1 MTDERERDSE
11 RQGGLE
17 DCLRGHYQTLGPG
30 SSILLTRRIAELLDR
45 SPRRRPLLHFPT
57 GRWSIARL
65 AAGAAVL
72 VVMALL
78 AAPLLFGPSEPIGG
92 RPTSTATPSRT
103 PLPIAPTESI
113 SPTTMPTPDPSVVLA
128 GARTQALGRM
138 RRGGA
143 FWDQDYTIWRA
154 PDASSTY
161 GDSPWPQS
169 DTTPQ
174 AIFVLDRGHIWTI
187 TLGPGSSNPYGG
199 QGPGFDHLKAVV
211 NRSAVN
217 GAPEWRQANVPG
229 DYPDSMLSLSFV
241 DELHGFLMASGGAS
255 QFASTILRTGDG
267 GATWRVV
274 ATIKTGGV
282 LGGWFTASDDSTL
295 WAGAQAEASSHGH
308 PLLSV
313 SRNGGK
319 TWSEVKLPGMAAY
332 PGGIDAYLDQ
342 APVFLDSRTG
352 FVSVDYGNANGSG
365 VAVFVTVDA
374 GLTWSRVEAP
384 SKGISVQPSV
394 DFIDATHWV
403 TSVGSSVASTSDG
416 GTTWKTTAVR
426 GPDSGPTEGDWVKL
440 VFFDPLNGYGLFE
453 PAGQGLL
460 PTPRVR
466 YLYQTTS
473 GGLSWD
479 LVSSRF

>member
-11 RQGGLE
+11 RQGDLE
-17 DCLRGHYQTLGPG
+17 DRLRGHYRTLGPG

-45 SPRRRPLLHFPT
+45 SPRRRPLLHLPT

-78 AAPLLFGPSEPIGG
+78 AAPLLFGPSEPMGG
-92 RPTSTATPSRT
+92 RPTSTTTPSRT

-138 RRGGA
+138 RLGGA

-154 PDASSTY
+154 PDASSTR

-174 AIFVLDRGHIWTI
+174 AIFVLDRDHIWTI

-199 QGPGFDHLKAVV
+199 QGSGFDHLKAVV
-211 NRSAVN
+211 NRSAGN
-217 GAPEWRQANVPG
+217 GAPQWRLASVPG

-241 DELHGFLMASGGAS
+241 DELHGFLMASGGPS
-255 QFASTILRTGDG
+255 QFASTILRTDDG
-267 GATWRVV
+267 GATWSVV

-313 SRNGGK
+313 SRDGGK

-332 PGGIDAYLDQ
+332 PGGFDAYLDQ

-352 FVSVDYGNANGSG
+352 FVSCRLRQCRRLGRRRLRHRRRRVDLEPRGG
-365 VAVFVTVDA
+365 AVEGRLGPA
-374 GLTWSRVEAP
+374 LCRLHRR
-384 SKGISVQPSV
+384 QPLGFLYRLLRRLDV
-394 DFIDATHWV
+394 RRRQDLEHDRGRAARIPDRRMAT
-403 TSVGSSVASTSDG
+403 GSSSSSST
-416 GTTWKTTAVR
+416 R
-426 GPDSGPTEGDWVKL
+426 
-440 VFFDPLNGYGLFE
+440 
-453 PAGQGLL
+453 
-460 PTPRVR
+460 
-466 YLYQTTS
+466 
-473 GGLSWD
+473 
-479 LVSSRF
+479 